1 MSTQVIFYSVAIVLV
16 IAAVTVFTRFAPFI
30 IFGRRD
36 KVPPSI
42 GYLGAVM
49 PAAVIAMLIIYC
61 LRNTAFTAYPFGIP
75 EIIACVCTVLVH
87 WFGKNTLLSIAG
99 GTILYMVLVQAVF

>member
-1 MSTQVIFYSVAIVLV
+1 MSIQATIYAAAIILV
-16 IAAVTVFTRFAPFI
+16 IAAVTVFTRFAPFLV
-30 IFGRRD
+30 FGRNT
-36 KVPPSI
+36 KVPAII

-61 LRNTAFTAYPFGIP
+61 LRSTSFAAFPFGMP
-75 EIIACVCTVLVH
+75 EIIACVFTAVVH

-99 GTILYMVLVQAVF
+99 GTVLYMVLIQAVF